1 MELPLIN
8 KHFPKMNKNKLLKV
22 IGSAILISIA
32 CLDPGNLLGDIQAA
46 QEMHYKSIW
55 VILLSHI
62 LLYFVQ
68 EMAVIVSCMSGN
80 DMGNL
85 IRLNYSKNLKI
96 FIWLSSEIAIISAD
110 IQEILGAVIAIK
122 LLTGLNFNFGIPLII
137 LIVLFILFL
146 QDYGQKF
153 FEGIFFVLVMI
164 LGICSYFNF
173 ILSEPKISDLANG
186 FIPNIPKSW
195 QFTAVIGSIIMPQ
208 NIFLHSSLVQTRKH
222 LECSK
227 KEFIKIFKIE
237 TAIILFISFLINFSL
252 VSIFSSPQYS
262 DKTITLENAGTY
274 LKEFLKSSSSTVWGL
289 GLLASGISSTA
300 TGALTGQYLMEG
312 IFKFQFSR
320 TKRILITRS
329 ITIIPCYIII
339 DSVNVDDIMNFLNIV
354 QFIQLPF
361 VIIPLLKFSLSGNIM
376 GNRIYNYNKFIFLC
390 ALAIVLQI
398 FNYFSIISS
407 MSELSFF
414 GQFFMWIFLIVYTT
428 FCGYFVF
435 LDIKGKCE
443 RVDSD
448 YSSSNSNSKIK
459 IEIEN
464 EEEMK
469 EFL

>member
-1 MELPLIN
+1 MEKSLIN
-8 KHFPKMNKNKLLKV
+8 KPPKMNNKKLLKV

-46 QEMHYKSIW
+46 QEMNYKSIW
-55 VILLSHI
+55 VILVSHI

-68 EMAVIVSCMSGN
+68 ELAVIVSCMSGN

-85 IRLNYSKNLKI
+85 IRLNYSWNLKI
-96 FIWLSSEIAIISAD
+96 FIWISSEIAIISAD
-110 IQEILGAVIAIK
+110 IQEILGAVIAVK
-122 LLTGLNFNFGIPLII
+122 LLTGLSFNFGIPLVI

-146 QDYGQKF
+146 QDFGQKF

-164 LGICSYFNF
+164 LGLCSYFNF
-173 ILSEPKISDLANG
+173 ILSGPKFVDLANG

-222 LECSK
+222 LEIPK
-227 KEFIKIFKIE
+227 RQFIKIFKIE
-237 TAIILFISFLINFSL
+237 TAIILLISFLINFSL
-252 VSIFSSPQYS
+252 VSIFSSPEYTN
-262 DKTITLENAGTY
+262 KTITLENAGTY
-274 LKEFLKSSSSTVWGL
+274 LGKFLKSSSATVWAL

-320 TKRILITRS
+320 TKRILITRM

-339 DSVNVDDIMNFLNIV
+339 DCVNVDDIMNFLNIV

-361 VIIPLLKFSLSGNIM
+361 VIIPLLKFSLSEDIM
-376 GNRIYNYNKFIFLC
+376 KGFSYGYWKFGFLC
-390 ALAIVLQI
+390 VLAGFLQV
-398 FNYFSIISS
+398 FNYFSIFSS
-407 MSELSFF
+407 ILGLDAIF
-414 GQFFMWIFLIVYTT
+414 QVFMWGFVIVYTG

-435 LDIKGKCE
+435 LGIEGKCE
-443 RVDSD
+443 RV
-448 YSSSNSNSKIK
+448 SKSILV
-459 IEIEN
+459 EVE